1 MLVAEPFRY
10 EITDFDREVFRRFM
24 PSNHPLLAAERAV
37 DWEKLRPAVE
47 SFYSLDRGQPAIDPV
62 RMLKLEFLRYWKN
75 LSDQQVMERTK
86 TDVAFR
92 CFLQVGHTSGF
103 HVECGRDGSHVP
115 SRTNIPVSSAR
126 HWPPRGDLSLHS
138 FDV

>member
-10 EITDFDREVFRRFM
+10 EITNFDREVFWRFV

-37 DWEKLRPAVE
+37 DWERLHPAEE

-75 LSDQQVMERTK
+75 LSDQQLMERTK

-92 CFLQVGHTSGF
+92 CFLRVGHTFRPPAPVRSAIFGG
-103 HVECGRDGSHVP
+103 VWEKEA
-115 SRTNIPVSSAR
+115 SRR
-126 HWPPRGDLSLHS
+126 SLMAW
-138 FDV
+138 